1 MGSMTLFRLECPK
14 QGGHLGVPRETPN
27 GQVTRVAPLSKHGN
41 FWTAIPSSWGCT
53 TPKNSIHSTGRTRL
67 IGYRVNS
74 GPGVWAV

>member
-41 FWTAIPSSWGCT
+41 FGQPFHRVGAAPLPRTPVTAQGE
-53 TPKNSIHSTGRTRL
+53 
-67 IGYRVNS
+67 
-74 GPGVWAV
+74 PGL